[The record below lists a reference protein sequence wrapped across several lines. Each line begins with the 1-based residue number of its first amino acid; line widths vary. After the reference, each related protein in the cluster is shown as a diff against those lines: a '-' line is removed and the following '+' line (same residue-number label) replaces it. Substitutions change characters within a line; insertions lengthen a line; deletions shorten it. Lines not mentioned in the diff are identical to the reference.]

1 MRVGLTFCLL
11 PSAFC
16 MSTVALPFEPLLRQ
30 IGAEAARIGVDAY
43 AVGGAVRD
51 ALLGRETTD
60 LDVVAVG
67 PGSGVALAKAVTS
80 ALGGKLAVYPA
91 FGTAA
96 VTIQHAG
103 ETLVVEFVGARRES
117 YRGDSRKPIVEDGT
131 LEEDLSRRDFT
142 INALAVQLHPEGFG
156 EILDRFD
163 GLADLEARRLRTPL
177 DPDITFEDDPLRML
191 RGARFA
197 AQLSFTVVPE
207 AVEAMRRQAARI
219 EIVSQERITDELTK
233 TLASPTPSV
242 GFRLLFETGVL
253 EHVLPELTRLAGVE
267 RVGGDGHKDNFYH
280 TLEVVDNLA
289 YLQRGEGVERPEG
302 RDLWL
307 RWAALFHDLA
317 KADTKRYEP
326 GRGWTFHG
334 HEDVGARRNVPAV
347 FRRLRLPLGEPMRYA
362 REMVRLH
369 HRPTALVDDEVSDSA
384 IRRLLVDAG
393 DDVDDLMLLVRA
405 DVTSKNAKRARR
417 YLRGF
422 DRVEAKMREVEE
434 RDRLREFQPPV
445 DGLEIMEALGLE
457 EGVAVGILKAWVREA
472 VLEGEVPNEHDPAW
486 AYVLDNK
493 DDALRR
499 GRLWEAIVPNLE
511 GRERAATGAI
521 KDALFWDDLPDTDE
535 AAFRQLEQVKGDAL
549 AERFGPSS

>member
-1 MRVGLTFCLL
+1 T
-11 PSAFC
+11 
-16 MSTVALPFEPLLRQ
+16 LPFEPLLRQ
-30 IGAEAARIGVDAY
+30 LGAEAARIGVEAY

-60 LDVVAVG
+60 LDVVSVG
-67 PGSGVALAKAVTS
+67 PGSGIALAEAI
-80 ALGGKLAVYPA
+80 AEAMNGKLAVYPS

-96 VTIQHAG
+96 VTLQHAG

-131 LEEDLSRRDFT
+131 LDEDLSRRDFT
-142 INALAVQLHPEGFG
+142 VNALAVQLHPEGFG
-156 EILDRFD
+156 MILDRFD
-163 GLADLEARRLRTPL
+163 GLADLQARRLRTPL
-177 DPDITFEDDPLRML
+177 DPDVTFEDDPLRML

-197 AQLSFTVVPE
+197 SQLGFTVVPE
-207 AVEAMRRQAARI
+207 AQEAMRRQAARI

-233 TLASPTPSV
+233 TLASPMPST
-242 GFRLLFETGVL
+242 GFRLLYETGVL

-280 TLEVVDNLA
+280 TLEVVDNLVH
-289 YLQRGEGVERPEG
+289 LQRGEGVERPEG

-334 HEDVGARRNVPAV
+334 HEDRGARKNVPEV
-347 FRRLRLPLGEPMRYA
+347 FRRLRLPLGEALRYT
-362 REMVRLH
+362 RDMVRLH

-393 DDVDDLMLLVRA
+393 DAIDDLMLLVRA

-445 DGLEIMEALGLE
+445 DGLEIMEALELE

-499 GRLWEAIVPNLE
+499 GRLWDAIVPHLQ

-521 KDALFWDDLPDTDE
+521 KEALFWDDLPDDDE
-535 AAFRQLEQVKGDAL
+535 GAVRQLEQVKADAL
-549 AERFGPSS
+549 KERFGSEAK

>member
-1 MRVGLTFCLL
+1 MPQPDL
-11 PSAFC
+11 PYES
-16 MSTVALPFEPLLRQ
+16 LLRR
-30 IGAEAARIGVDAY
+30 IGAEAARAGVEAY

-51 ALLGRETTD
+51 ALLGRPTTD

-67 PGSGVALAKAVTS
+67 RGVELAEAVAR
-80 ALGGKLAVYPA
+80 ALGGALAVYPA

-96 VTIQHAG
+96 VTVDHEG
-103 ETLVVEFVGARRES
+103 ERLVVEFVGARRES
-117 YRGDSRKPIVEDGT
+117 YRRDSRKPIVEDGT
-131 LEEDLSRRDFT
+131 LAEDLARRDFT
-142 INALAVQLHPEGFG
+142 VNALAVRLSPSDAARSEGGFG
-156 EILDRFD
+156 EVVDRFD
-163 GLADLEARRLRTPL
+163 GLADLERRVLRTPL
-177 DPDITFEDDPLRML
+177 DPDVTFEDDPLRML

-197 AQLSFTVVPE
+197 AQLGFTVAPE

-219 EIVSQERITDELTK
+219 EIVSQERITDELGK

-242 GFRLLFETGVL
+242 GLRLLYETGVL
-253 EHVLPELTRLAGVE
+253 EHVLPELTRLGGVE

-289 YLQRGEGVERPEG
+289 HLQRGVGVERPEG

-334 HEDVGARRNVPAV
+334 HEDVGARRHVPAV
-347 FRRLRLPLGEPMRYA
+347 FRRLRLPLGEPLRYV
-362 REMVRLH
+362 RDMVRLH

-393 DDVDDLMLLVRA
+393 DDVDDLMRLVRA
-405 DVTSKNAKRARR
+405 DVTSKNARRARR

-434 RDRLREFQPPV
+434 RDRLRTFQPPV
-445 DGLEIMEALGLE
+445 DGVEIMDALGLQ
-457 EGVAVGILKAWVREA
+457 EGIAVGVLKAWVREA
-472 VLEGEVPNEHDPAW
+472 VLDGEVPNEHDAAW
-486 AYVLDNK
+486 AYVLAHK

-499 GRLWEAIVPNLE
+499 GRLWDAVVPALA
-511 GRERAATGAI
+511 GRERAATGALKESI
-521 KDALFWDDLPDTDE
+521 FWDALPASDGDALAYLDG
-535 AAFRQLEQVKGDAL
+535 VKRDAL
-549 AERFGPSS
+549 AERFGADA